1 MGSVLSTMMR
11 GMLGVVATVF
21 VVAVVWTLY
30 LKRDAVIAA
39 SEPVVDLVLERQST
53 TEEGTATDS
62 PAVAPAAAGSDAG
75 AGVGAGAGAGAG
87 TQ

>member
-39 SEPVVDLVLERQST
+39 SEPVVDLVLEQQST
-53 TEEGTATDS
+53 TEEGTTTES
-62 PAVAPAAAGSDAG
+62 SAVAPATAGSDSDSDA
-75 AGVGAGAGAGAG
+75 GAGAGAGAK